1 MLRHLIRYDSSF
13 EYDQTGA
20 EHRFSQNLRRDV
32 HLPTSLLSFEL
43 DMNECQL
50 HVLDAPR
57 IKTQEAAADFVAKW
71 SDGEGKRNARI
82 DAFLQELLQTYP
94 DTAGAAD
101 NIWYES
107 PVPGAST
114 SPLRTLFFKSSE
126 KGTEEFSVSRR

>member
-1 MLRHLIRYDSSF
+1 
-13 EYDQTGA
+13 
-20 EHRFSQNLRRDV
+20 
-32 HLPTSLLSFEL
+32 
-43 DMNECQL
+43 MNECQL
-50 HVLDAPR
+50 HVLNAPR

-71 SDGEGKRNARI
+71 SDQEGKRNARS

-114 SPLRTLFFKSSE
+114 SPLPTLFFKPSQ
-126 KGTEEFSVSRR
+126 KGTEEFSL